1 MSERVSEGIN
11 AGALSI
17 RKRHSFFYDLF
28 ARLFREKPLG
38 TFGAIVV
45 IILLIVGISAN
56 LIAPYG
62 YNETYVAERLAPP
75 SLKNLLG
82 ADQVG
87 RDVLSRIIFGARISM
102 IVSLCTAS
110 LSVCISTTI
119 GLISGFLGKKVD
131 LVVQRF
137 VDAWM
142 CFPGIF
148 LILTIMAI
156 LGPGM
161 VQVIIVLGI
170 SGGIAG
176 SRVIRS
182 TVLNIK
188 ENVYVDA
195 ARSIGCPTM
204 VILARHILP
213 NIMAPI
219 IIMFTT
225 GMGGAIIAEAS
236 ISFLG
241 WGIPP
246 PHPSW
251 GGMLSTSGR
260 TYMMTAPWLAV
271 WPGLALTV
279 VVYGINMFGD
289 ALRDLLDP
297 RLRGGLGRYSG
308 TKKKIPKKK
317 VNRK

>member
-1 MSERVSEGIN
+1 MAEITNSIN
-11 AGALSI
+11 AGTLSA
-17 RKRHSFFYDLF
+17 RKRRSFISDLF
-28 ARLFREKPLG
+28 YRLIKEKPLG
-38 TFGAIVV
+38 TFGAVIV
-45 IILLIVGISAN
+45 IILLLAGIFAN

-62 YNETYVAERLAPP
+62 YNDPYVAARLSPP
-75 SLKNLLG
+75 SGKTILG
-82 ADQVG
+82 TDQMG

-102 IVSLCTAS
+102 IVSLCTS
-110 LSVCISTTI
+110 TLSVCISTTI
-119 GLISGFLGKKVD
+119 GTLSGFLGAKVD

-156 LGPGM
+156 LGPGLI
-161 VQVIIVLGI
+161 QVILVLGI
-170 SGGIAG
+170 SGGISG
-176 SRVIRS
+176 SRVVRS
-182 TVLNIK
+182 TVINIK
-188 ENVYVDA
+188 ENVYVEA
-195 ARSIGCPTM
+195 ARSIGCPTSK
-204 VILARHILP
+204 ILMRHILP
-213 NIMAPI
+213 NITAPL

-225 GMGGAIIAEAS
+225 GMGAAIIAEAS

-241 WGIPP
+241 FGIPP
-246 PHPSW
+246 PTPSW

-260 TYMMTAPWLAV
+260 TYMLTAPWLAI
-271 WPGLALTV
+271 WPGLALTI

-308 TKKKIPKKK
+308 AKKKMPGQMARAK
-317 VNRK
+317 

>member
-1 MSERVSEGIN
+1 MTETTNDIY
-11 AGALSI
+11 AGTLST

-28 ARLFREKPLG
+28 TRLVREKPLG
-38 TFGAIVV
+38 TIGAIIV
-45 IILLIVGISAN
+45 IVLLLVGIFAN
-56 LIAPYG
+56 FIAPYG
-62 YNETYVAERLAPP
+62 YNESFVAPRLAPP
-75 SLKNLLG
+75 STQNLLG

-87 RDVLSRIIFGARISM
+87 RDVLSRIIYGARISM

-110 LSVCISTTI
+110 LSVSISTTI
-119 GLISGFLGKKVD
+119 GLISGFLGRKVD
-131 LVVQRF
+131 LIVQRF

-161 VQVIIVLGI
+161 AQVIIVLGI

-188 ENVYVDA
+188 ENVYIDA
-195 ARSIGCPTM
+195 AKSIGCPTR

-225 GMGGAIIAEAS
+225 GMGSAIIAEAS

-260 TYMMTAPWLAV
+260 TYMITAPWLAV
-271 WPGLALTV
+271 WPGLALTI

-297 RLRGGLGRYSG
+297 RLRGGLGRYSRAKI
-308 TKKKIPKKK
+308 KKPKIE
-317 VNRK
+317 RKTT

>member
-1 MSERVSEGIN
+1 MTEGTESIY
-11 AGALSI
+11 AGTLARGKQRPFLI
-17 RKRHSFFYDLF
+17 DLLY
-28 ARLFREKPLG
+28 RLVKEKPMG
-38 TFGAIVV
+38 TIGAIIV
-45 IILLIVGISAN
+45 IVLLLVGIFAN
-56 LIAPYG
+56 FLAPYG
-62 YNETYVAERLAPP
+62 YNESFVAERLAPP
-75 SLKNLLG
+75 SGKTILG

-87 RDVLSRIIFGARISM
+87 RDVLSRIIYGARISM
-102 IVSLCTAS
+102 IVSLATSS
-110 LSVCISTTI
+110 LSVSISTTI
-119 GLISGFLGKKVD
+119 GLLSGFLGRKVD

-161 VQVIIVLGI
+161 TQVIIVLGL
-170 SGGIAG
+170 SGGISG

-188 ENVYVDA
+188 ENIYVDA
-195 ARSIGCPTM
+195 AKAIGCTTRT
-204 VILARHILP
+204 ILARHILP
-213 NIMAPI
+213 NITAPI

-225 GMGGAIIAEAS
+225 GMGAAIIAEAS

-246 PHPSW
+246 PFPSW

-260 TYMMTAPWLAV
+260 TYMLTAPWLAV
-271 WPGLALTV
+271 WPGLCLTIV
-279 VVYGINMFGD
+279 VWGINMFGD

-308 TKKKIPKKK
+308 TKKKIPKLKVAKK
-317 VNRK
+317 

>member
-1 MSERVSEGIN
+1 MAESTNKITVGVAS
-11 AGALSI
+11 AS
-17 RKRHSFFYDLF
+17 KRRSYLGDLF
-28 ARLFREKPLG
+28 YRLLKEKPLG
-38 TFGAIVV
+38 TFGAAIVL
-45 IILLIVGISAN
+45 ILLLAGLFAP
-56 LIAPYG
+56 LLAPYA
-62 YNETYVAERLAPP
+62 YDQTYVAERLSPP
-75 SLKNLLG
+75 SGTTILG
-82 ADQVG
+82 TDQLG
-87 RDVLSRIIFGARISM
+87 RDVLSRIIYGARISM
-102 IVSLCTAS
+102 IVSLSVST
-110 LSVCISTTI
+110 LSVVISTAI
-119 GLISGFLGKKVD
+119 GLISGFMGHTVD
-131 LVVQRF
+131 LVIQRF

-156 LGPGM
+156 LGPGLW
-161 VQVIIVLGI
+161 QVIIVLGFL
-170 SGGIAG
+170 GGITG

-195 ARSIGCPTM
+195 AKAIGCPTSR
-204 VILARHILP
+204 ILMRHILP
-213 NIMAPI
+213 NITAPI

-225 GMGGAIIAEAS
+225 GMGAAIIAEAS

-246 PHPSW
+246 PVPSW

-271 WPGLALTV
+271 WPGLALTF

-308 TKKKIPKKK
+308 TKKKMPKQSAP
-317 VNRK
+317 RK

>member
-1 MSERVSEGIN
+1 MTETTEGIY
-11 AGALSI
+11 AGALTA
-17 RKRHSFFYDLF
+17 RKRHSFLYDLF
-28 ARLFREKPLG
+28 SRLIREKPLG
-38 TFGAIVV
+38 TVGAVIVL
-45 IILLIVGISAN
+45 ILLLVGIFAN
-56 LIAPYG
+56 FIAPYG
-62 YNETYVAERLAPP
+62 YNETYIASRLAPP
-75 SLKNLLG
+75 STKTLLG

-87 RDVLSRIIFGARISM
+87 RDVLSRIIYGARISM
-102 IVSLCTAS
+102 IVSLSTAA
-110 LSVCISTTI
+110 LSVSISTTI
-119 GLISGFLGKKVD
+119 GLLSGFMGKKVD
-131 LVVQRF
+131 LIVQRF

-142 CFPGIF
+142 CFPGLF

-156 LGPGM
+156 LGPGIP
-161 VQVIIVLGI
+161 QVIIVLGVT
-170 SGGIAG
+170 GGIAG

-195 ARSIGCPTM
+195 ARSIGCPTN

-225 GMGGAIIAEAS
+225 GMGSAIIAEAS

-241 WGIPP
+241 FGIPP
-246 PHPSW
+246 PYPSW

-260 TYMMTAPWLAV
+260 TYMLTAPWLAV
-271 WPGLALTV
+271 WPGLALSV

-297 RLRGGLGRYSG
+297 RLRGGLGRYSN
-308 TKKKIPKKK
+308 TKKKMPKSGGK
-317 VNRK
+317 

>member
-1 MSERVSEGIN
+1 MAESTDSIY
-11 AGALSI
+11 AGTLST
-17 RKRHSFFYDLF
+17 RKQHSFLYDLF
-28 ARLFREKPLG
+28 YRLIKEKPLG
-38 TFGAIVV
+38 TVGAIIV
-45 IILLIVGISAN
+45 IVLLLVGIFAN

-62 YNETYVAERLAPP
+62 YNESFIAERLAPP
-75 SLKNLLG
+75 SAKTWLG

-87 RDVLSRIIFGARISM
+87 RDVLSRIIYGARISM
-102 IVSLCTAS
+102 IVSLSVSA
-110 LSVCISTTI
+110 LSVSISTTI
-119 GLISGFLGKKVD
+119 GLISGFLGHKVD
-131 LVVQRF
+131 LIVQRF

-170 SGGIAG
+170 SGGISG

-182 TVLNIK
+182 TVFNIK

-195 ARSIGCPTM
+195 AKAIGCPTRT
-204 VILARHILP
+204 ILARHILP
-213 NIMAPI
+213 NIIAPI

-225 GMGGAIIAEAS
+225 GMGAAIITEAS

-246 PHPSW
+246 PFPSW

-271 WPGLALTV
+271 WPGLCLTI

-289 ALRDLLDP
+289 GLRDLLDP

-308 TKKKIPKKK
+308 TKKKMQKLKLNKK
-317 VNRK
+317 

>member
-1 MSERVSEGIN
+1 MTETTESIY
-11 AGALSI
+11 AGALSTK
-17 RKRHSFFYDLF
+17 KRRSFLYDLF
-28 ARLFREKPLG
+28 SRLIKEKPLG
-38 TFGAIVV
+38 TFGAIIVL
-45 IILLIVGISAN
+45 ILLVVGIFAN
-56 LIAPYG
+56 FIAPYG
-62 YNETYVAERLAPP
+62 YNDTYVASRLAAP
-75 SLKNLLG
+75 SGAHILG

-87 RDVLSRIIFGARISM
+87 RDVLSRIIYGARISM
-102 IVSLCTAS
+102 IVSICTAA
-110 LSVCISTTI
+110 LSVSISTTI
-119 GLISGFLGKKVD
+119 GLVSGFLGRKVD

-156 LGPGM
+156 LGPGIP
-161 VQVIIVLGI
+161 QVIIVLGI
-170 SGGIAG
+170 AYGVGG

-195 ARSIGCPTM
+195 AKAIGCPTR

-225 GMGGAIIAEAS
+225 GMGSAIIAEAS

-246 PHPSW
+246 PYPSW

-260 TYMMTAPWLAV
+260 TYMLTAPWLAV
-271 WPGLALTV
+271 WPGLALSI

-308 TKKKIPKKK
+308 TRKKMPKSGGK
-317 VNRK
+317 

>member
-1 MSERVSEGIN
+1 MAERTENIN
-11 AGALSI
+11 AGALSA
-17 RKRHSFFYDLF
+17 RKRRSFLGDLF
-28 ARLFREKPLG
+28 YRLIKEKPLG
-38 TFGAIVV
+38 TIGAVIVL
-45 IILLIVGISAN
+45 ILLLAGIFAN
-56 LIAPYG
+56 FLAPYA
-62 YNETYVAERLAPP
+62 YDQTYVAPRLSAP
-75 SLKNLLG
+75 SGKFILG
-82 ADQVG
+82 TDQLG
-87 RDVLSRIIFGARISM
+87 RDVLSRIIYGARISM
-102 IVSLCTAS
+102 IVSLATSA
-110 LSVCISTTI
+110 LSVSISTTI
-119 GLISGFLGKKVD
+119 GTISGFLGGKVD

-156 LGPGM
+156 LGPGL
-161 VQVIIVLGI
+161 VQVIIVLAV
-170 SGGIAG
+170 SGGISG

-182 TVLNIK
+182 TVVNIK

-195 ARSIGCPTM
+195 ARAIGCPTST
-204 VILARHILP
+204 ILARHILP
-213 NIMAPI
+213 NITAPI

-225 GMGGAIIAEAS
+225 GMGAAIIAEAS

-246 PHPSW
+246 PVPSW

-260 TYMMTAPWLAV
+260 TYMITAPWLAV
-271 WPGLALTV
+271 WPGLALTF

-308 TKKKIPKKK
+308 TRNKISKKLASAK
-317 VNRK
+317 